1 MDEITRLV
9 IANFIDILYNIIPIL
24 IVAIVGANVLAEL
37 GLIQKVVF
45 LVRPL
50 IRFTRLPDE
59 AGISLITYI
68 ASASG
73 GAAMLAGFH
82 EQDVLDTNQT
92 IIASILSNFFSFL
105 NHAIIFFIPVAIP
118 ILGLTTGLIYVSSR
132 FFISICVTV
141 VAALTGHFMLQT
153 RDSKSSVSKREGES
167 DERSPKQKVRD
178 GIKSSL
184 KVLKRIVPRL
194 IIVYMLVSV
203 ALALNLFE
211 PLTNLD
217 FAGIPG
223 EASLI
228 IATGFLDT
236 VSGMATASSLL
247 AGGSITALQAV
258 VALLLASL
266 VSMSMV
272 FFKHSLPGKIAY
284 FGPKL
289 GLKIALLTTALD
301 AVFTAIVVL
310 FLLGIVVI

>member
-1 MDEITRLV
+1 MDEIARLV
-9 IANFIDILYNIIPIL
+9 IANLFDLLYNILPIL
-24 IVAIVGANVLAEL
+24 IVAIVGANILAEL

-118 ILGLTTGLIYVSSR
+118 ILGLTAGLIYVASR

-141 VAALTGHFMLQT
+141 VAALTGHFMLQA
-153 RDSKSSVSKREGES
+153 RDSKSSESKRES
-167 DERSPKQKVRD
+167 DERTPKQKVSD

-194 IIVYMLVSV
+194 VIVYVLVSV
-203 ALALNLFE
+203 ALVLNLFE

-236 VSGMATASSLL
+236 VSGMATAGSLL
-247 AGGSITALQAV
+247 AGESITTLQAV

-310 FLLGIVVI
+310 FLLGVVVM